1 MPALHIERLIESQ
14 GVAQLFDMTGS
25 GSFSEQLLDRIAG
38 HNVNEQKNQGQ
49 HQPRGRQGEQ
59 EAMQERAR
67 HSSAGQRSFSRDL
80 DLDAARTGFG
90 GEGSPAAALSG

>member
-1 MPALHIERLIESQ
+1 MPVLHIERLIESQ
-14 GVAQLFDMTGS
+14 GLAQLFDLTGS
-25 GSFSEQLLDRIAG
+25 GSFSELLARIAG

-49 HQPRGRQGEQ
+49 HQPKGLQGEQ
-59 EAMQERAR
+59 EAMQEMAR